1 MFSVQTV
8 FLLLINQTI
17 VHNEV
22 KLWKVCFFVLN
33 IFYNNIRQKVVS
45 NVSVTSVPVVTQS
58 QTKPIPF
65 KEEISENFLYLIH
78 KHSYVLV
85 MCSFGAFCMQCTTG
99 SKLGQK
105 DY

>member
-1 MFSVQTV
+1 MEG
-8 FLLLINQTI
+8 LLF
-17 VHNEV
+17 
-22 KLWKVCFFVLN
+22 CFKHLLQH
-33 IFYNNIRQKVVS
+33 NIRQKVVS
-45 NVSVTSVPVVTQS
+45 NVFVTSVPVVTQS

-85 MCSFGAFCMQCTTG
+85 MCSFGAFCMQRTTG